1 METQAAPAPASLN
14 WWERLI
20 RVASPDPE
28 IERQGRIFNGLMVV
42 STGLV
47 LYLAAS
53 FLVGYLLGYLD
64 ATTAAIAAAFPL
76 AFVPISLGCIALVK
90 RGHLRQVVPAYV
102 WATFVGIATATYV
115 FDGPV
120 SSAWV
125 LFIWMVTVGGI
136 LIAPRYALLMTGL
149 VVGYYGLLLGASQ
162 LGLYAPP
169 ILTTT
174 QSRTFFTFAF
184 ILGVLITTGGLLT
197 YLNMRSLNAA
207 FSNLTAMQQQLELS
221 RQQLEQRVADRTEV
235 LQRRTAQFSAIVA
248 VGQGIAGLT
257 DLGVLLQTAAD
268 LICQHFATT
277 HVGIYLVDDVRASL
291 RLRATAGGVGSQ
303 RFMER
308 AHLLLAEP
316 GMVQSV
322 VNTGRLRLAATPM
335 ELARWA
341 GPPEWPVI
349 QAELALPL
357 VSGGAV
363 IGVLDLLSVEAGTF
377 DQEAR
382 EALVLMANNLASA
395 LENTRLLT
403 DMRESLSRLEKYQ
416 EEDVVR
422 GWRTALARR
431 NRRVDYAY
439 DRLMIQPGLSE
450 DLEQLVE
457 SHPPAGVETLEYD
470 GAYWLM
476 APLRVQQRLLG
487 TLAFESPRPWTED
500 QQRLAAT
507 VVDQLGLALE
517 NARLLEDTR
526 LSAQRERARGEIVGR
541 VRGSVQID
549 AVLRSAVEELGRAL
563 QVDRAR
569 IQLLPPSGSG
579 RANPKVGG

>member
-1 METQAAPAPASLN
+1 
-14 WWERLI
+14 
-20 RVASPDPE
+20 
-28 IERQGRIFNGLMVV
+28 
-42 STGLV
+42 
-47 LYLAAS
+47 
-53 FLVGYLLGYLD
+53 
-64 ATTAAIAAAFPL
+64 
-76 AFVPISLGCIALVK
+76 
-90 RGHLRQVVPAYV
+90 
-102 WATFVGIATATYV
+102 
-115 FDGPV
+115 
-120 SSAWV
+120 
-125 LFIWMVTVGGI
+125 
-136 LIAPRYALLMTGL
+136 
-149 VVGYYGLLLGASQ
+149 
-162 LGLYAPP
+162 
-169 ILTTT
+169 
-174 QSRTFFTFAF
+174 
-184 ILGVLITTGGLLT
+184 
-197 YLNMRSLNAA
+197 
-207 FSNLTAMQQQLELS
+207 
-221 RQQLEQRVADRTEV
+221 
-235 LQRRTAQFSAIVA
+235 
-248 VGQGIAGLT
+248 
-257 DLGVLLQTAAD
+257 
-268 LICQHFATT
+268 
-277 HVGIYLVDDVRASL
+277 VGIYLVDDVRASL

-316 GMVQSV
+316 GMVQGV

-349 QAELALPL
+349 QAELVLPL

-382 EALVLMANNLASA
+382 EALVLMANNLAST

-450 DLEQLVE
+450 DLEKLVE

-476 APLRVQQRLLG
+476 APLRVQQRLFG

-579 RANPKVGG
+579 RANPKAGG

>member
-1 METQAAPAPASLN
+1 METQTAPAAASLN

-28 IERQGRIFNGLMVV
+28 IERQGRVFNILMLV

-47 LYLAAS
+47 LYLATS
-53 FLVGYLLGYLD
+53 FLASYLLGYLD
-64 ATTAAIAAAFPL
+64 VRTAILGAAFPL
-76 AFVPISLGCIALVK
+76 AFVPVSLGCIAVVK
-90 RGHLRQVVPAYV
+90 HGHLRQVVPAYI
-102 WATFVGIATATYV
+102 WINFVGIGAAVYV

-120 SSAWV
+120 SAAWV
-125 LFIWMVTVGGI
+125 LFIWTVTVAGI

-149 VVGYYGLLLGASQ
+149 VVGCYGLLLGASR
-162 LGLYAPP
+162 LGLYTPP
-169 ILTTT
+169 ILLPP
-174 QSRTFFTFAF
+174 QGRTFLTFAF
-184 ILGVLITTGGLLT
+184 ILGVLVTTGGLLT

-207 FSNLTAMQQQLELS
+207 FSNVTAMKQQLELS
-221 RQQLEQRVADRTEV
+221 QQQLEQRVADRTEA
-235 LQRRTAQFSAIVA
+235 LQRRTAQFGAIVA

-257 DLGVLLQTAAD
+257 DLGALLQTAAD
-268 LICQHFATT
+268 LICQHFAIT

-291 RLRATAGGVGSQ
+291 RLRAAAGGVGSQ
-303 RFMER
+303 RFAEC
-308 AHLLLAEP
+308 ANLLLAEH

-322 VNTGRLRLAATPM
+322 VNTGHLRLATTPM

-382 EALVLMANNLASA
+382 EALTLMANNLTST
-395 LENTRLLT
+395 LENTRLLA

-431 NRRVDYAY
+431 NRQVDYAY

-450 DLEQLVE
+450 ELEQLVE
-457 SHPPAGVETLEYD
+457 NYAPAGVETLEYG

-500 QQRLAAT
+500 QQRLATT